1 MPIDQSPL
9 PVAIRASVCMATYQG
24 ARYVGEQ
31 LESILAQ
38 LADNDEVVIVDDAS
52 GDETVE
58 IVKTL
63 NDPRVRLV
71 EVTTNQGYVRSFE
84 QAVLASRGEY
94 IFLADQDD
102 VWVPG
107 RLELMLAA
115 LQSHSV
121 VATNFAVLG
130 GGSRGS
136 VPTLRATDS
145 NHHIR
150 NVFGTVIGYRPY
162 YGCGM
167 AMTRKQAD
175 IFAPVPPYLRES
187 HDLWLAL
194 CGNVTG
200 SMIHLDEATLLRR
213 LHDENVTPRGWRS
226 LSAILRARIMILR
239 ALAEAIRRS
248 RNARRQVA

>member
-1 MPIDQSPL
+1 
-9 PVAIRASVCMATYQG
+9 MATYQG

-52 GDETVE
+52 VDDTVE
-58 IVKTL
+58 IVKAL

-115 LQSHSV
+115 LQHHSV

-136 VPTLRATDS
+136 VPTLRAADS
-145 NHHIR
+145 DHHIR

-167 AMTRKQAD
+167 AMTRRQAE
-175 IFAPVPPYLRES
+175 IFAPVPPYLVES

-194 CGNVTG
+194 CANVSK
-200 SMIHLDEATLLRR
+200 SMAHLEEPSLWRRIHS
-213 LHDENVTPRGWRS
+213 ENVTPRGWRS
-226 LSAILRARIMILR
+226 MTTILRSRVMIIR
-239 ALAEAIRRS
+239 ALFEAMRRVKA
-248 RNARRQVA
+248 ARA